1 MRITGKACTTAIS
14 ITPWL
19 MAGWASSAVAAT
31 EAAYPN
37 RPVRLIVP
45 FAPGGGSDNM
55 ARLFAPS
62 MTEALG
68 QQVVVDNRPGANTN
82 IGAGIVASA
91 PGDGH
96 TLLLANANHT
106 INPALFKKLPFDSL
120 KDFAAVSPL
129 ANVTNVLVVNA
140 ALPARSVSDLMALAK
155 AKPGELNFAS
165 PGNGTS
171 SHLAGVL
178 LQALGNVQF
187 VIVPYKGAGPAMTDL
202 IGGQVSMAIAS
213 MSSIMPH
220 VKSGRLR
227 ALGVTTAKRS
237 RLMPELPTISEGGM
251 PGYEATNWFG
261 VLATRGTPP
270 RAIERLHSTL
280 TTLVQ
285 DPEMQKRMAVQG
297 TEPFVGTPEDFA
309 KFMRDEV
316 AKWSK
321 LVGQYNIRPE

>member
-1 MRITGKACTTAIS
+1 MRRSKQTRMQALLC
-14 ITPWL
+14 
-19 MAGWASSAVAAT
+19 ASCMLAAPAFAAT
-31 EAAYPN
+31 ADAYPN

-55 ARLFAPS
+55 ARLFAPRV
-62 MTEALG
+62 TEALG

-82 IGAGIVASA
+82 IGAGIVANA
-91 PGDGH
+91 PPDGH

-120 KDFAAVSPL
+120 KDFVPVSPL
-129 ANVTNVLVVNA
+129 ANVANVLVVNA
-140 ALPARSVSDLMALAK
+140 ALPVKSVSDLIALAK
-155 AKPGELNFAS
+155 SKPGDLNFAS

-178 LQALGNVQF
+178 LQALGNIQF

-202 IGGQVSMAIAS
+202 IGGQVSMAIVS
-213 MSSIMPH
+213 MSSAIPH

-237 RLMPELPTISEGGM
+237 RLMPELPSIGEAGL
-251 PGYEATNWFG
+251 PGYDAPNWFG
-261 VLATRGTPP
+261 ILTTKGTPP
-270 RAIERLHSTL
+270 RTVEKLHATFSR
-280 TTLVQ
+280 LVQ
-285 DPEMQKRMAVQG
+285 DPEMQKRMAAQG
-297 TEPFVGTPEDFA
+297 TEPFVATPQEFA

-321 LVGQYNIRPE
+321 LVAQYNIRAE